1 MAVGKILKNTQDE
14 KFHNLED
21 TTKITCHTKNKE
33 NHNLNKKRT
42 TLVLELCHKDFKA
55 TLIKVLQSSII
66 KIPVRYEKVGI
77 LSKEREVIKIKW
89 KLWN

>member
-33 NHNLNKKRT
+33 NHNLNKKIT
-42 TLVLELCHKDFKA
+42 NLVLELCDKDFKA
-55 TLIKVLQSSII
+55 TLTKVLQSSII
-66 KIPVRYEKVGI
+66 KISVRYEKVGI

-89 KLWN
+89 KLWS